1 MARLFVDGLAE
12 HRKGELEERVRAG
25 DPRRKKESAVFS
37 DVEDH
42 SATSPA

>member
-12 HRKGELEERVRAG
+12 HRKGEVEERVRAG
-25 DPRRKKESAVFS
+25 DSRRKRKGAILS
-37 DVEDH
+37 DIEDH